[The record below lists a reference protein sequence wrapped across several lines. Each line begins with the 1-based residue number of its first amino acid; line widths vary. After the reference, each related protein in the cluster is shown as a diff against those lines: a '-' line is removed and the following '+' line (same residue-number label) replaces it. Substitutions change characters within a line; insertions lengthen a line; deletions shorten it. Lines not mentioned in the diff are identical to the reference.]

1 MENKMALSF
10 ILKKEIEILEKI
22 PPLQKMIRDA
32 VIKREW
38 TDYELLM
45 QSLGEIGS
53 RFEIIEAERETV
65 FKNLQMGDEPESF
78 YAWVAKLPQAEK
90 EEISSLYRKL
100 KMITLQIKISNDT
113 LMEYLREAKSA
124 ISGLLDR
131 AYPDR
136 RGKMYSRKGAERE
149 ADMRS
154 VMINKTF

>member
-1 MENKMALSF
+1 MEN
-10 ILKKEIEILEKI
+10 ILAFSLIILKEIEVLEKI

-45 QSLGEIGS
+45 QSLGEIGIQ
-53 RFEIIEAERETV
+53 FEALEAEREAI
-65 FKNLQMGDEPESF
+65 FKTLSDGEEPDSF
-78 YAWVAKLPQAEK
+78 YAWAAKLPEAEK
-90 EEISSLYRKL
+90 AEISGLYRKL

-124 ISGLLDR
+124 VAGMLER
-131 AYPDR
+131 AYPER
-136 RGKMYSRKGAERE
+136 RGKMYSPMGTERE

-154 VMINKTF
+154 VMVNKRL